1 MKITHTTQDVEKY
14 KGDMIT
20 YFVHQQGKKGPVCDN
35 KFVQD
40 SSRILSSLLLR
51 QVIFPARK
59 GKQCCFILPARESFR
74 QKGYW

>member
-20 YFVHQQGKKGPVCDN
+20 YFVHQQGN
-35 KFVQD
+35 